1 MSNNRMYMLNV
12 NLSCYFFISQIT
24 EQNVSIEGQSSFS
37 FGTRLAV
44 TVLL

>member
-1 MSNNRMYMLNV
+1 MSNDRMYVLNV
-12 NLSCYFFISQIT
+12 NLSCSFSVSQIT

-37 FGTRLAV
+37 FGLRLAV